1 MTPLP
6 IDAVAETV
14 NDESP
19 YVLTSEVDP
28 NEIVREIEPGA
39 IVVVVVETEVLEG
52 ESTIGGAGGA
62 TTDVDVDDSPP
73 AIVVVVVPVGAEPRT
88 GSTSTGNLPP
98 FAFFPLPE
106 IMLVLDSPPRV
117 VVVT

>member
-1 MTPLP
+1 M
-6 IDAVAETV
+6 
-14 NDESP
+14 
-19 YVLTSEVDP
+19 TSEVDV

-39 IVVVVVETEVLEG
+39 IVVVVVVAVVVVVVVVVVETEVLEG

-106 IMLVLDSPPRV
+106 IMLVLDSPSRV